1 MLLAVYKALT
11 TELGT
16 RVCLAEMGTADADL
30 AYLKKE
36 NVYAH
41 LGKVIDRVVAEK
53 PKDACGLVE
62 VLSTFVK
69 EQSILA
75 VPDSATLSE
84 EIATRVKALKQL
96 DQAPAEEGAPI
107 QVSMSMP
114 CAEKGSVQIF
124 ELIAQFLEQC
134 HFTTAAHAIIAQCS
148 EHVPPLEGVLQRF
161 RSHVDN
167 CALLLAELEAD
178 GHSISQTTAS
188 FVQAHR
194 RHAFVHDLLDNLLRK
209 LMATG
214 QCLSDDKL
222 LTCIDTTLKSEA
234 FPKLDDI
241 VLDPKQVDTGHILT
255 ISDVETSRFW
265 ESIQKEMQPQ
275 PEVSQPVPTAD
286 AITLTGMLCPIPFAQ
301 SQNPVEPAVS
311 SHYIPKRRD
320 TPQTSVWDVG
330 DEYHDDEDPGYRI
343 REIYEAE
350 LLAELSQKMAST
362 NPSAPATEP
371 TDADELTSA
380 GIEQGNQSSATDDQ
394 HLDVSR
400 CLRRPHKAWE
410 PSCALE
416 SLQRFKSLVLW

>member
-1 MLLAVYKALT
+1 MPPAQ
-11 TELGT
+11 
-16 RVCLAEMGTADADL
+16 
-30 AYLKKE
+30 

-75 VPDSATLSE
+75 KVPDGATLQSE

-96 DQAPAEEGAPI
+96 DQAPTEEGAPI
-107 QVSMSMP
+107 QVCTHPAMSMP

-134 HFTTAAHAIIAQCS
+134 HFTTAAHAIIAQRS

-167 CALLLAELEAD
+167 CALLLAELEAIKPKSET
-178 GHSISQTTAS
+178 GREA
-188 FVQAHR
+188 V
-194 RHAFVHDLLDNLLRK
+194 VHDLLDNLLRK

-222 LTCIDTTLKSEA
+222 LTCIDTTLKSDA
-234 FPKLDDI
+234 FPKLD
-241 VLDPKQVDTGHILT
+241 VMERCLLH
-255 ISDVETSRFW
+255 DVETSRFW

-275 PEVSQPVPTAD
+275 PEVSQPVPAAD
-286 AITLTGMLCPIPFAQ
+286 AQ

-311 SHYIPKRRD
+311 SHYLPKRRD
-320 TPQTSVWDVG
+320 APQTSVWDVG

-362 NPSAPATEP
+362 NPSVPAEP

-380 GIEQGNQSSATDDQ
+380 GIEQGQVAGENPDSPEPSGNQSSATDDQ
-394 HLDVSR
+394 HLDVSLGATPGGTENR
-400 CLRRPHKAWE
+400 EQRSASPTFGGPVETEKPAEDWV
-410 PSCALE
+410 E
-416 SLQRFKSLVLW
+416 SF